1 MPVLTESDRVGVYA
15 ELMQDLSRERES
27 CALTKDDLRAAVDAA
42 DTWANNNAASYNSAL
57 PVAART
63 NLTAAQKARLLAA
76 VILRRFKTGV

>member
-15 ELMQDLSRERES
+15 ELMQDLSREREA
-27 CALTKDDLRAAVDAA
+27 CALSKADLRAAVDAA
-42 DTWANNNAASYNSAL
+42 DTWANTNAAAYNSAL

-76 VILRRFKTGV
+76 VILRRFRTGV